1 MQAEIYIMDI
11 LEMEK
16 RLNIMCKLAEY
27 NQKIRED
34 YDKGISAVLEGTQ
47 KVIDFITKNT
57 QSAPTENELLKDV
70 AVGVIS
76 AAIPS
81 EIKILEKGISAMIDI
96 KMPSE
101 PINPIDNLIKIEPEQ
116 NTILKEV
123 FIKVSELR
131 NQINES
137 EIELNSKYA
146 FEKTI
151 YELQKMIWETIKSR

>member
-1 MQAEIYIMDI
+1 
-11 LEMEK
+11 MEK
-16 RLNIMCKLAEY
+16 RLTLMCKLAEY

-34 YDKGISAVLEGTQ
+34 YDKGISAVLDGTQ

-57 QSAPTENELLKDV
+57 PSSPNETELLKDI
-70 AVGVIS
+70 AVGAIS

-81 EIKILEKGISAMIDI
+81 EIKILEKGISTMFDL
-96 KMPSE
+96 KMPNE
-101 PINPIDNLIKIEPEQ
+101 PINPVNNVIKTEPET
-116 NTILKEV
+116 NSILKEV
-123 FIKVSELR
+123 FVKVSELR

-151 YELQKMIWETIKSR
+151 YELQKLIWETIKSR